1 MPSELVDSSPDS
13 EVNMRFSRIL
23 TAVSAIVLTA
33 LCVGGVAMAATPD
46 TTTLSVGLSPAT
58 VSAGDT

>member
-1 MPSELVDSSPDS
+1 
-13 EVNMRFSRIL
+13 MRFSRIL